1 MLYWLAEQTLAA
13 LPLRLGIIRSILEEN
28 LHLTIVL
35 LLDSSL
41 QSLMQ
46 LRLES
51 RPLKNAGPVR
61 ETLSLQDCV
70 AKLLGIRRCII
81 WAADKVKKR
90 EIDFDTLEQDPRAQW
105 VETANITGVI
115 IAEPLNETSF
125 G

>member
-1 MLYWLAEQTLAA
+1 MLYWLAEQTLVA
-13 LPLRLGIIRSILEEN
+13 LPLRLGIIRNILEEN
-28 LHLTIVL
+28 PHSTIVL

-61 ETLSLQDCV
+61 ETPSLQDCV
-70 AKLLGIRRCII
+70 DKLPGAQQCII

-90 EIDFDTLEQDPRAQW
+90 EIGFDTLEQDLRAQW
-105 VETANITGVI
+105 VEMANITGVI
-115 IAEPLNETSF
+115 IAETTK
-125 G
+125 

>member
-1 MLYWLAEQTLAA
+1 MLD
-13 LPLRLGIIRSILEEN
+13 RSAK
-28 LHLTIVL
+28 
-35 LLDSSL
+35 
-41 QSLMQ
+41 
-46 LRLES
+46 
-51 RPLKNAGPVR
+51 PP
-61 ETLSLQDCV
+61 QDCV
-70 AKLLGIRRCII
+70 AKLLGIRRCIT